1 MPRTFKRSKTFNADP
16 KKILFLINNFEAYQ
30 DFLPGCLEST
40 ELPCCEE
47 ASVSGKLVFSILNKI
62 YEFKSINKTDDL
74 VVNIIQS
81 EGPFKN
87 FNASW
92 KLEPINS
99 KDTKVNFEATF
110 SLPFYLKIFA
120 QQSLIDQ
127 LGLKFIAAFEDQLKR

>member
-1 MPRTFKRSKTFNADP
+1 MSRTFKRSKIFNADS

-30 DFLPGCLEST
+30 DFLPGCLESS
-40 ELPCCEE
+40 ELPCQEDGS
-47 ASVSGKLVFSILNKI
+47 ASGRLVFSILNKT
-62 YEFKSINKTDDL
+62 YEFKSLNRTEDL

-81 EGPFKN
+81 EGPFIN

-99 KDTKVNFEATF
+99 QDTKVNFEATF
-110 SLPFYLKIFA
+110 SLPFFLKIFA